1 MVQKIKDR
9 LDLDGKGVGRRSMR
23 NGCRATRN
31 KRERA
36 YSLKGEAL
44 QEKLRR
50 NILCVRT
57 YPAEGIQPQPQ
68 RLPAVA
74 EPVAGPV
81 AVPDVSASAY
91 AHAYAREC
99 ERDTRARCQ
108 PFAIG
113 PSGQRPEPA
122 VLPTGRDD
130 EPPRDGQPLH
140 PLAPRRLQSES
151 LNATALRSHNSKITD
166 TILIDA
172 RFLHLQLTVGSNY
185 SRENPVCSSNNISLV
200 LCKQCRRRAKVSY
213 LVNTVNWR

>member
-1 MVQKIKDR
+1 MRKTAVERRGISES
-9 LDLDGKGVGRRSMR
+9 GVF
-23 NGCRATRN
+23 
-31 KRERA
+31 
-36 YSLKGEAL
+36 LKGQAL

-50 NILCVRT
+50 NILYIRT

-108 PFAIG
+108 PFVIG

-130 EPPRDGQPLH
+130 EPPRDGQPLR

-172 RFLHLQLTVGSNY
+172 RFLHLQLTVWVKLFEGKTSN
-185 SRENPVCSSNNISLV
+185 VF
-200 LCKQCRRRAKVSY
+200 
-213 LVNTVNWR
+213 